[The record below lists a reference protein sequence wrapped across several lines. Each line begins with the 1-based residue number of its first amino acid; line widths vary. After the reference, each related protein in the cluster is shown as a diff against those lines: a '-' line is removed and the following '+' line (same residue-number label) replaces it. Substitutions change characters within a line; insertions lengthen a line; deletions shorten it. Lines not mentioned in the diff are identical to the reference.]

1 MPPSSFSFAEC
12 AAAAPIVAKE
22 EDEDDDDDANA
33 DREASRSR
41 FIPCL
46 LYVYSVYINTRRKKE
61 EKEASLCG
69 AFVLV
74 RARRVFFLSRTV
86 VCFPRSGLTNIK
98 IIQRVYALRRKLLFV
113 VV

>member
-22 EDEDDDDDANA
+22 EDDEDDDDANA

-98 IIQRVYALRRKLLFV
+98 IIQRESTL
-113 VV
+113 